1 MFLTLRQTQFAAF
14 MERRMAKQMTD
25 VHRTVAAGRF
35 RGLHGWCVRKMQ
47 ELRTD
52 VRAGVRNIR
61 DYGIGCRRLTA

>member
-1 MFLTLRQTQFAAF
+1 
-14 MERRMAKQMTD
+14 MERRVAKQMTD

-35 RGLHGWCVRKMQ
+35 RVYGWCVRKMQ

-61 DYGIGCRRLTA
+61 DYGIGCRRLMA